1 MFLTR
6 IASTKCFL
14 LCIIRKTE
22 LEITSLAYLINRGVR
37 YFSAKGFLRKDRS
50 RDPWS
55 VKSYLRHNFISL
67 QVYESST

>member
-1 MFLTR
+1 MFFTR

-14 LCIIRKTE
+14 LCIVRKTE
-22 LEITSLAYLINRGVR
+22 LEITLLAYLINRGVR
-37 YFSAKGFLRKDRS
+37 YFSVKRFLRKDRS
-50 RDPWS
+50 DSCS